1 MPEHAEIQTDGS
13 ADTNDP
19 VDVALEIALEA
30 ARDNRVREHIRE
42 AQQHRERVAHEA
54 TDAEVRSAV
63 PETAPASGGDA

>member
-54 TDAEVRSAV
+54 SDAEVRTAV
-63 PETAPASGGDA
+63 EKATRIRGDD

>member
-42 AQQHRERVAHEA
+42 AQQHRERVTHEA
-54 TDAEVRSAV
+54 SDAEVRTAV
-63 PETAPASGGDA
+63 ETATRIRGDD